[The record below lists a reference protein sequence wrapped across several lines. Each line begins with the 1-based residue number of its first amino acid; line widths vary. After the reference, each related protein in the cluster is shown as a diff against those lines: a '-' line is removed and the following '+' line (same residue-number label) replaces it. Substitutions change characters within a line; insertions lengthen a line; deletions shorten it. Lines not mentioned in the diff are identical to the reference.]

1 MRERLREIHILYV
14 RELRSALRERN
25 IVINS
30 IILPVVLYPAFMWL
44 IFSGVSFALG
54 QAESLDSRIMI
65 RNLPAAHAG
74 FGEFLEDENDI
85 LVSTFDDAVLR
96 LEEGSLDL
104 LLQFESPA
112 DPESSRTLP
121 GNVGVTLIYDGSRER
136 SRTAR
141 NRITRHLNSYR
152 QDYLLNTLE
161 TRGIGPA
168 DVQQFWVEQ
177 QNMATGADMGRFLL
191 GMFVPIF
198 MIIMLAVGA
207 MYPAIDSTAGERE
220 HSTWETLMSVSV
232 HRSSILIA
240 KYLYVAT
247 MSFTAGMLNL
257 AAMSLSLGT
266 LLRSFVGDDL
276 GDLSLRL
283 PLGGVIV
290 IALGAALLALFI
302 AAGMMILAS
311 FARTFK
317 EGQSMVGPF
326 YVAIFL
332 PVLFLQ
338 APSIQLTPQL
348 ALIPVVNVT
357 LMFRE
362 AFAGEFQWTLIGITV
377 AVEILTIVVALAIAG
392 KILQYEDFV
401 IGSYGGN
408 FPRFLKQ
415 KIFGRGHA

>member
-1 MRERLREIHILYV
+1 M
-14 RELRSALRERN
+14 
-25 IVINS
+25 
-30 IILPVVLYPAFMWL
+30 
-44 IFSGVSFALG
+44 VS
-54 QAESLDSRIMI
+54 
-65 RNLPAAHAG
+65 P
-74 FGEFLEDENDI
+74 LEDPDP
-85 LVSTFDDAVLR
+85 R
-96 LEEGSLDL
+96 LEAGSLDL
-104 LLQFESPA
+104 LLQFEEPGDGASTG
-112 DPESSRTLP
+112 SLP
-121 GNVGVTLIYDGSRER
+121 GNAGVTLIYDGSRER

-141 NRITRHLNSYR
+141 SRIEGHLNSYR
-152 QDYLLNTLE
+152 QDYLLDTLK
-161 TRGIGPA
+161 TGGISPA
-168 DVQQFWVEQ
+168 DVQQFWIEQ
-177 QNMATGADMGRFLL
+177 QNMATGTDMGRFLL
-191 GMFVPIF
+191 GMFVPVF
-198 MIIMLAVGA
+198 MIVMLSVGT

-232 HRSSILIA
+232 NRSSILVA

-257 AAMSLSLGT
+257 AAMSLTLGT
-266 LLRSFVGDDL
+266 LLRSLVGDDL
-276 GDLSLRL
+276 GEVNIRL

-326 YVAIFL
+326 YVAVFL

-348 ALIPVVNVT
+348 ALIPIVNVT

-377 AVEILTIVVALAIAG
+377 VVEILTIAAALAIAG

-415 KIFGRGHA
+415 KFLGRGHA

>member
-1 MRERLREIHILYV
+1 MRERLREIRILYV

-44 IFSGVSFALG
+44 TFSGISFVLG
-54 QAESLDSRIMI
+54 QAESLDSRVMI
-65 RNLPAAHAG
+65 QDLPAGHVG
-74 FGEFLEDENDI
+74 FEDFLDARNDI
-85 LVSTFDDAVLR
+85 EITGFVDADR
-96 LEEGSLDL
+96 ALEVGSLDL
-104 LLQFESPA
+104 VLRFEERTLDA
-112 DPESSRTLP
+112 SSGSLP

-136 SRTAR
+136 SLTAR
-141 NRITRHLNSYR
+141 TRIERQLNSYR
-152 QDYLLNTLE
+152 QDYLLDTLE
-161 TRGIGPA
+161 TEGIAPA

-177 QNMATGADMGRFLL
+177 QNMASGADVGRFLL
-191 GMFVPIF
+191 GMFVPVF
-198 MIIMLAVGA
+198 MIVMLSVGA

-220 HSTWETLMSVSV
+220 NSTWETLMSVSV
-232 HRSSILIA
+232 HRSSILLS

-266 LLRSFVGDDL
+266 LLRPLL
-276 GDLSLRL
+276 GDNLAEVDIRL
-283 PLGGVIV
+283 PLGGVLV

-326 YVAIFL
+326 YVAVFL

-348 ALIPVVNVT
+348 ALIPIVNVT

-362 AFAGEFQWTLIGITV
+362 AFAGRFQWGLIGITV
-377 AVEILTIVVALAIAG
+377 AIEVLTISLALAIAG

-401 IGSYGGN
+401 IGSYAGS
-408 FPRFLKQ
+408 FPKFLKQ
-415 KIFGRGHA
+415 KILGRGHA